1 MSLTKASYSLITGAP
16 INVKDYGAVGDGA
29 TNDASAI
36 QLAITAATG
45 GTLYFPAGTYLVG
58 TQLTGVSNIHM
69 IGAGSDV
76 TTLKASAAINS
87 IIFFSDKSNV
97 EIEGL
102 KFDGNNNTLSNI
114 RAYATT
120 TPTQFSIH
128 HCWFTGTKNDA
139 TLSYGCI
146 EFSQSGGR
154 YSNVSICD
162 NVFKTCGTHGAIM
175 AYVDRLIFSRNILK
189 DIGQHG
195 MEAVG
200 CFSVIESEN
209 VIDYCGTVGP
219 GGSGLGVGA
228 RTTYW
233 KIANNTI
240 VNCAGD
246 APITCEFTSNY
257 GIIEGNVIKISRGNA
272 GINASY
278 GAIGDGNPYPYDT
291 LRNVSIVNNYVENA
305 VSGVLQSGASYT
317 TGIGINIY
325 AGTQGSG
332 CEVRGNTLFG
342 FNIAIQASYF
352 KGMRICNNFASGFVG
367 ALSTLIKTNW
377 ISTSLIDGNVTDDTT
392 LDNTIQLLKY
402 STNSPDSNQVSNN
415 VTFVSGTGGTKS
427 VVYIDGTGSHTIYG
441 NKTQTAKYYLETAAA
456 SIVSII
462 GNYGPVVT
470 ATWSC
475 PTATVLQSSGNYNGL
490 LDFSVI
496 SGIRIFGGTAAPVS
510 GTFAIGDQVINSS
523 PAVGSPKGWTCTV
536 AGTPGTFVSQGNL

>member
-1 MSLTKASYSLITGAP
+1 MSLTKVSYSLITGAP

-29 TNDASAI
+29 TNDAAAI
-36 QLAITAATG
+36 QLAITAAAG

-58 TQLTGVSNIHM
+58 TQLTGVSNIHI

-87 IIFFSDKSNV
+87 IILFSDKSNV

-102 KFDGNNNTLSNI
+102 KFDGNSNTLSNI
-114 RAYATT
+114 RAYATNY
-120 TPTQFSIH
+120 PTQFSIH
-128 HCWFTGTKNDA
+128 HCYFTGTKNDV
-139 TLSYGCI
+139 TLSNGCI
-146 EFSQSGGR
+146 EFSQTGGR
-154 YSNVSICD
+154 YQNVSVCD
-162 NVFKTCGTHGAIM
+162 NTFKTCGTHGAIM
-175 AYVDRLIFSRNILK
+175 AYVDRLVFSRNILK

-209 VIDYCGTVGP
+209 LVDNCGTVGP

-291 LRNVSIVNNYVENA
+291 LRNVSIVNNYIENA
-305 VSGVLQSGASYT
+305 VSGVLQNGLSYT
-317 TGIGINIY
+317 TAIGINIY

-332 CEVRGNTLFG
+332 CEVCGNTLFG

-352 KGMRICNNFASGFVG
+352 KGMRICDNFASGFVG
-367 ALSTLIKTNW
+367 TLSSFIVTNW

-392 LDNTIQLLKY
+392 LDHTIQLLKY
-402 STNSPDSNQVSNN
+402 TTNSPDANHVSNN
-415 VTFVSGTGGTKS
+415 VTYVSGTGGTKS
-427 VVYIDGTGSHTIYG
+427 VVYIDGTGSHTVYG

-496 SGIRIFGGTAAPVS
+496 KGMRIFGGTAPPVS
-510 GTFAIGDQVINSS
+510 GTFALGDQFINSS

>member
-1 MSLTKASYSLITGAP
+1 MALTKVTNSMIVGAFF
-16 INVKDYGAVGDGA
+16 NALDYGAKGDGI
-29 TNDASAI
+29 TNDAAAI
-36 QLAITAATG
+36 QLAITAAAG

-58 TQLTGVSNIHM
+58 TQLTGVSNIHI

-76 TTLKASAAINS
+76 TTLKASVAINS
-87 IIFFSDKSNV
+87 IILFSDKSNV

-114 RAYATT
+114 RAYATNY
-120 TPTQFSIH
+120 PTQFSIH
-128 HCWFTGTKNDA
+128 HCYFTGTKNDV
-139 TLSYGCI
+139 TLSNGCI
-146 EFSQSGGR
+146 EFSRTGGR
-154 YSNVSICD
+154 YQNVSVCD
-162 NVFKTCGTHGAIM
+162 NTFKTCGTHGAIM
-175 AYVDRLIFSRNILK
+175 AYVDRLVFSRNILK

-209 VIDYCGTVGP
+209 LVDNCGTVGP

-291 LRNVSIVNNYVENA
+291 LRNVSIVNNYIENA
-305 VSGVLQSGASYT
+305 VSGVLQNGLSYT
-317 TGIGINIY
+317 TAIGINIY

-342 FNIAIQASYF
+342 FNIAIIASYF
-352 KGMRICNNFASGFVG
+352 KGMRICDNFASGYVG
-367 ALSTLIKTNW
+367 TLSAFIRTLW
-377 ISTSLIDGNVTDDTT
+377 VSGSLIDGNVTNDTT

-402 STNSPDSNQVSNN
+402 GANSPEANQISNN
-415 VTFVSGTGGTKS
+415 VTYVSGTGGTKS
-427 VVYIDGTGSHTIYG
+427 VVYIDGTGNHTVYG
-441 NKTQTAKYYLETAAA
+441 NKTQTAKYYLETADA
-456 SIVSII
+456 SAVSII

-470 ATWSC
+470 GSWSC

-490 LDFSVI
+490 QDFSVI
-496 SGIRIFGGTAAPVS
+496 AGIRVFGKSSIPLTGTYA
-510 GTFAIGDQVINSS
+510 FNDRIININCT
-523 PAVGSPKGWTCTV
+523 VGQPKGWVCTV
-536 AGTPGTFVSQGNL
+536 GGTPGTWVSQGNL